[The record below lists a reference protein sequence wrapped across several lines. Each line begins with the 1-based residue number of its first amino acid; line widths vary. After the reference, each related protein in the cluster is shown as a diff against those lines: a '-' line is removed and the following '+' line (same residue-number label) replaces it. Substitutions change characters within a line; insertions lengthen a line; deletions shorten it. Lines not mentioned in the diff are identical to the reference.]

1 MLTGS
6 AIAATD
12 VGGVREALG
21 ATGLLVPP
29 NDPVAMAEAIALLL
43 KWPDGRD
50 RLGHHARERALQL
63 FTEDRFI
70 DAYRASYARLT
81 TPAIVELPE
90 LEPVAEPEFVLAAAA
105 IA

>member
-1 MLTGS
+1 M
-6 AIAATD
+6 
-12 VGGVREALG
+12 VG
-21 ATGLLVPP
+21 
-29 NDPVAMAEAIALLL
+29 AIALLL

-70 DAYRASYARLT
+70 DAYRASYARLM
-81 TPAIVELPE
+81 TPVIVDLAE
-90 LEPVAEPEFVLAAAA
+90 LEPAAVPEFVLAAAA